1 MPSYATVSVSITPRV
16 RPSRCGHVLNRNRVG
31 KYCAV
36 CIELEFIDERNDDE
50 DKRPAEPDGHN

>member
-1 MPSYATVSVSITPRV
+1 MECP
-16 RPSRCGHVLNRNRVG
+16 HVLNRNRVG